1 MSKEYDELWDLLVE
15 NNEELAA
22 IKPREVENKDFA
34 YEIYAGL
41 LSDSFNQFY
50 CSSLIEG
57 LKVIAEF
64 EQQVLSSGDYNPD
77 DENLLG
83 FYSINGKD
91 VWIDDLADKLEGV
104 KTDKKILPDTW
115 GPGYSV
121 IA

>member
-1 MSKEYDELWDLLVE
+1 MSKEYNELRDLLVE

-22 IKPREVENKDFA
+22 IKPREVENKNFT
-34 YEIYAGL
+34 YEIFAGF
-41 LSDSFNQFY
+41 LSYSFDQFY

-57 LKVIAEF
+57 LKVIADF
-64 EQQVLSSGDYNPD
+64 EQEILSSREYNPD

-83 FYSINGKD
+83 FYNINGQD
-91 VWIDDLADKLEGV
+91 GWIDDLADKLKDV
-104 KTDKKILPDTW
+104 KTNKKILPDTW